1 MLRTSLRPCR
11 SLPMLRTSLHP
22 FRWESGGL
30 GEVGGFLMILP
41 HRKLIDGPPPEKNPR
56 LIMTS
61 VLAAVFYGAA
71 SHNLNKCHLTFHR
84 FVEPFQL

>member
-1 MLRTSLRPCR
+1 MSVLTYAAYITASIQVGVGGG
-11 SLPMLRTSLHP
+11 
-22 FRWESGGL
+22 GGL
-30 GEVGGFLMILP
+30 EEVGGFLMILP
-41 HRKLIDGPPPEKNPR
+41 HRKLIDGPPQKRNPR

>member
-1 MLRTSLRPCR
+1 MSVLTYAAYITASIQVGVGGGG
-11 SLPMLRTSLHP
+11 
-22 FRWESGGL
+22 GGL
-30 GEVGGFLMILP
+30 EEVGGFLMILP
-41 HRKLIDGPPPEKNPR
+41 HRKLIDGPPQKRNPR